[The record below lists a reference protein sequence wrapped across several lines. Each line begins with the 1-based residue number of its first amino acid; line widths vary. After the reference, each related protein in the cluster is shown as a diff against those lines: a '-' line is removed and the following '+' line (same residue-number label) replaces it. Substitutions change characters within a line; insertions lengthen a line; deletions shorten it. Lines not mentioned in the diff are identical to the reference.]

1 MKGIIGYVLIGLAA
15 VGVLLGATG
24 DILGALQRE
33 PAPIDVRLQRVLDRG
48 VERRRSI
55 YPGMILTVDFEPSGR
70 WSGSAGLADTAADQ
84 PMAVDSQFGI
94 GSITKTFVAAVVLQL
109 MEEGVIDLD
118 ATINNYLPTDLSID
132 VPHADEITVR
142 MLLNHTSGLPEWL
155 TEAVILQIVEEPSRI
170 WGDEELLAIAFE
182 QGMLFEPGDAFAYSN
197 TDYTLLGLII
207 EELTGLSWVAQVRE
221 RILGPLS
228 LSSTIARS
236 PSDTAVTPQM
246 ARGYVKLGREVL
258 DTTLTDPSMA
268 GAAGGNAMFSSTED
282 LARFI
287 AALLNGEL
295 FTSPSTLDEMLDFVD
310 APDDNG
316 FPYWYGL
323 GVERYEIGGVN
334 YIGHAGGAVGYC
346 SVMYV
351 ASDTGTTI
359 AGAINGYNL
368 ADVYM
373 DLMLP
378 TIKQLEK

>member
-155 TEAVILQIVEEPSRI
+155 TEAVILQIVEDPSRV
-170 WGDEELLAIAFE
+170 WGDEELLTIAFA
-182 QGMLFEPGDAFAYSN
+182 QGMLFEPGNGFAYSN
-197 TDYTLLGLII
+197 TDYTLLGII
-207 EELTGLSWVAQVRE
+207 IKELTGLSWIAQVRE

-228 LSSTIARS
+228 LSNTIARS
-236 PSDTAVTPQM
+236 PADAAVTPQM

-268 GAAGGNAMFSSTED
+268 GAAGGNAMFSTTED
-282 LARFI
+282 LVRFI

-351 ASDTGTTI
+351 APEPGTI
-359 AGAINGYNL
+359 ISGAINGYNL

-378 TIKQLEK
+378 TIKQLGK